1 MLKCL
6 MRVVGIGVLLWSV
19 TSYVHGQKATEMYIP
34 LGQSPGLSGKYTLI
48 GVIERINIQEQTI
61 SVVGPS
67 GTQIAKITDRT
78 KIWLDRTMLK
88 LTNLKGSFADLRKGR
103 KVEIKYEDPEHK
115 ESADWIKVQI
125 TEISTGGGAAR
136 E

>member
-19 TSYVHGQKATEMYIP
+19 TSYAYGQKATEMYIP
-34 LGQSPGLSGKYTLI
+34 LGQSPGLSDKYTLI
-48 GVIERINIQEQTI
+48 GVIEKFNVQEQTI

-67 GTQIAKITDRT
+67 GTRTVKITNRT
-78 KIWLDRTMLK
+78 KIWLDRSKLK
-88 LTNLKGSFADLRKGR
+88 LTNLKGSSTDLKIGRRVEVMHEDYDRKEFAEW
-103 KVEIKYEDPEHK
+103 V
-115 ESADWIKVQI
+115 KVQI
-125 TEISTGGGAAR
+125 TESSTERGAPR